1 MGGCV
6 STPSKTIKSQKKSR
20 RGSKRHGKISCSA
33 SNGTKKRN
41 SDGGARVAD
50 YSVSEFVHMGFEN
63 GATATCRRSK
73 VSNSKFH
80 LTELQWHHTQSNANG
95 LCSPFLLKLNNHW
108 EWVLNGKL
116 VGSWFSY
123 FIIYSF
129 AAICQDESW
138 FDSVSILESE
148 SDDDYISIHGGN
160 GHQPLTDKMV
170 DWDRYN
176 SQLLRLLNTFVI

>member
-20 RGSKRHGKISCSA
+20 RGSKRHGKIACSA

-80 LTELQWHHTQSNANG
+80 LTELQWHHSQSNANG
-95 LCSPFLLKLNNHW
+95 LCSPFLLEIEQCLGMSTKW
-108 EWVLNGKL
+108 KVI
-116 VGSWFSY
+116 WFL
-123 FIIYSF
+123 
-129 AAICQDESW
+129 
-138 FDSVSILESE
+138 IL
-148 SDDDYISIHGGN
+148 
-160 GHQPLTDKMV
+160 
-170 DWDRYN
+170 
-176 SQLLRLLNTFVI
+176 TF